1 MNDLVVRKLCLVSIG
16 CAYLRVIR
24 SVVPTRCRLRWICIL
39 FVCACAVVCAVE
51 FIPTFKVVIV
61 VVMCRDVCRV
71 YVRSC
76 VCC

>member
-1 MNDLVVRKLCLVSIG
+1 MTWLCVSFALCLLVVRIYVLLDRLSQQ
-16 CAYLRVIR
+16 
-24 SVVPTRCRLRWICIL
+24 VVVYVCVCIL

-71 YVRSC
+71 CVRGC